1 MSATASIWER
11 VAALPRPIATGNGR
25 SAQAIR
31 AARLRYRRRKSQP
44 ARVGAFAAYGGE
56 AWGYH
61 RDSHGVI
68 EAGRDRFPLRCTA
81 PRRTRVLSA

>member
-11 VAALPRPIATGNGR
+11 VAALPRPTATGDGR
-25 SAQAIR
+25 AHQAIR

-68 EAGRDRFPLRCTA
+68 VAGQPRFPLRATA
-81 PRRTRVLSA
+81 

>member
-11 VAALPRPIATGNGR
+11 VAALPRPAATGEGR
-25 SAQAIR
+25 TAQAIR

-44 ARVGAFAAYGGE
+44 ARVGVFAAYGGE

-68 EAGRDRFPLRCTA
+68 VAGQARFPLR
-81 PRRTRVLSA
+81 SAS